1 MKCDTCGWEF
11 HRDCPICLAQME
23 DDNKRAYENAVERYR
38 NNDGAIIDADGYAWD
53 TGAEHY

>member
-11 HRDCPICLAQME
+11 HRDCPACL
-23 DDNKRAYENAVERYR
+23 KRAENDDKRMYEEALERYSH
-38 NNDGAIIDADGYAWD
+38 NDGAIIDSDGYVWD